1 MQHLIYNKPDHIFGV
16 GDNENTFLVTIDIH
30 DIWQYTKCI
39 VESPVNLTLMIFK
52 LIFA

>member
-16 GDNENTFLVTIDIH
+16 GDNENTFRVTIDVH
-30 DIWQYTKCI
+30 DMWQCTKCI
-39 VESPVNLTLMIFK
+39 EKSPVNLTLVIFK